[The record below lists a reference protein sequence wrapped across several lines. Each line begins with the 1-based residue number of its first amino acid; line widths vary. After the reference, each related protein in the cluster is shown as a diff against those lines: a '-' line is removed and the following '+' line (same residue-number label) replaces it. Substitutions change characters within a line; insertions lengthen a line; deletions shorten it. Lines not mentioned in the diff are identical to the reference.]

1 MCFFIFCLKF
11 LYSIFNLYKMTYHYR
26 HFYVHNLWVVCV
38 CLDQPLPWPFA
49 NQTFMYVCLS
59 HLYLLSFES
68 SLTMK
73 FTIIC
78 VFLYQIQFSNS
89 ISCFQ
94 CSLISSNA
102 VHTCPSSNQ
111 DISKWKDSKDKLI
124 THVKNSNSDSF
135 SCIVGID
142 KTKKVYYQVP
152 TRLRFFPIII

>member
-1 MCFFIFCLKF
+1 
-11 LYSIFNLYKMTYHYR
+11 
-26 HFYVHNLWVVCV
+26 
-38 CLDQPLPWPFA
+38 
-49 NQTFMYVCLS
+49 
-59 HLYLLSFES
+59 
-68 SLTMK
+68 MK

-124 THVKNSNSDSF
+124 THKKDSNSDSF

-142 KTKKVYYQVP
+142 KTKKEEYGFKFPYD
-152 TRLRFFPIII
+152 TLRRRKRKDRSGRKK

>member
-1 MCFFIFCLKF
+1 M
-11 LYSIFNLYKMTYHYR
+11 
-26 HFYVHNLWVVCV
+26 YVWINR
-38 CLDQPLPWPFA
+38 CLDPLL
-49 NQTFMYVCLS
+49 TKLLYMYLFVS
-59 HLYLLSFES
+59 HLLSTQFWKLYQII

-152 TRLRFFPIII
+152 TRLRFLPKYLGH

>member
-1 MCFFIFCLKF
+1 
-11 LYSIFNLYKMTYHYR
+11 
-26 HFYVHNLWVVCV
+26 
-38 CLDQPLPWPFA
+38 
-49 NQTFMYVCLS
+49 
-59 HLYLLSFES
+59 
-68 SLTMK
+68 MK

-152 TRLRFFPIII
+152 TRLRFFPIIIQAIKNVYHNMKNSKSRLVKNCTPIIIFMTIISWQFFKYDRYFWVMLSIHS